1 MVWIELFVLLA
12 CILVG
17 ARLGGIGLGTVAG
30 LGLAILVF
38 VFGLPPGMPPR
49 TVLGMIIAVV
59 TAAATMQAAGGLNY
73 MATVADRA
81 LRVWPGGITIIA
93 PIVTYAVTFAA
104 GTVHITYALLPV
116 IAEVSRKA
124 GVRPERPMSIATI
137 ASQQAITASPIS
149 AATVAL
155 LALLTPQG
163 VHLQQILLICIP
175 STLLGSLI
183 GAIAVL
189 RKGPELEDDPIYQ
202 ERLAQG
208 LLSSNASAPVNL
220 MGQQLNRARGSII
233 VFLLAAILVVVLGL
247 FPSFRPTYT
256 ALSSGQESIEQLD
269 MAPAIMI
276 LMFAAAGVNMLLFR
290 ASAAETIKTSI
301 MSAGTVALIS
311 IAGLGWL
318 GSSFFEGNKQF
329 IVGSISRMIQQH
341 PWVFALGLFV
351 LSILLASQ
359 AATVVTLM
367 PVALGLGLGA
377 PALIAMFPAVNGYF
391 FLPTYPTMLAAIS
404 FDQTGT
410 TRIGKYVLN
419 HSFMLPGMVATI
431 SSVAIGFLLAKVV
444 F

>member
-1 MVWIELFVLLA
+1 MVWIELCVLLA

-30 LGLAILVF
+30 VGLVVLVF
-38 VFGLPPGMPPR
+38 FFGLPPGMPPR
-49 TVLGMIIAVV
+49 TVLGMIVAVV

-73 MATVADRA
+73 LAAVADRA

-93 PIVTYAVTFAA
+93 PLVTYVVTFAA
-104 GTVHITYALLPV
+104 GTVHIVYALLPV

-124 GVRPERPMSIATI
+124 GVRPERPLSIATI
-137 ASQQAITASPIS
+137 AAQQAITASPIS

-163 VHLQQILLICIP
+163 VQLQKILLICVP
-175 STLLGSLI
+175 ATLLGSLI
-183 GAIAVL
+183 GALAVL
-189 RKGPELEDDPIYQ
+189 RKGPELEDDPIYK

-208 LLSSNASAPVNL
+208 LVSSDASALNL
-220 MGQQLNRARGSII
+220 TGKELSRARGSVI
-233 VFLLAAILVVVLGL
+233 VFLLAAVLVVVLGL
-247 FPSFRPTYT
+247 FPSTRPTYT
-256 ALSSGQESIEQLD
+256 AVSGGQESIEQLD

-276 LMFAAAGVNMLLFR
+276 MMFAAAGVNMLLFR

-301 MSAGTVALIS
+301 MSAGMVALIS

-318 GSSFFEGNKQF
+318 GSCFFEGNKQL
-329 IVGSISRMIQQH
+329 IVGSISGVVQQH

-391 FLPTYPTMLAAIS
+391 FLPTYATMLAAIS

-431 SSVAIGFLLAKVV
+431 SSVSIGFLLAKVV

>member
-1 MVWIELFVLLA
+1 MIWIELCILLA
-12 CILVG
+12 CIVIG
-17 ARLGGIGLGTVAG
+17 ARVGGIGLGTVAG
-30 LGLAILVF
+30 LGLVLFVF
-38 VFGLPPGMPPR
+38 VIGLPPGMPPR
-49 TVLGMIIAVV
+49 TVLGMIVAVV
-59 TAAATMQAAGGLNY
+59 TAAATMQAAGGLDYLASLAN
-73 MATVADRA
+73 RA

-93 PIVTYAVTFAA
+93 PLVTYTGTFAA
-104 GTVHITYALLPV
+104 GTVHIVYALLPV

-124 GVRPERPMSIATI
+124 GIRPERPLSIAVI

-155 LALLTPQG
+155 LALLTPKG
-163 VHLQQILLICIP
+163 VHLQQILLICVP
-175 STLLGSLI
+175 ATLMGSLI

-189 RKGPELEDDPIYQ
+189 RKGPDLEDDPIYK
-202 ERLAQG
+202 ERLAKG
-208 LLSSNASAPVNL
+208 VFSSNATAVSLPS
-220 MGQQLNRARGSII
+220 QQLSRARGSVI
-233 VFLLAAILVVVLGL
+233 VFFLAAVLVVVLGL
-247 FPSFRPTYT
+247 IPSLRPRYT
-256 ALSSGQESIEQLD
+256 ALRGGQESVEQLD

-276 LMFAAAGVNMLLFR
+276 GMFAAAAVNMLLFR

-301 MSAGTVALIS
+301 MNAGMVALIS

-318 GSSFFEGNKQF
+318 GSSFFEGNKRL
-329 IVGSISRMIQQH
+329 IIGSVSGVIQQH
-341 PWVFALGLFV
+341 PWVFAVGLFV

-367 PVALGLGLGA
+367 PVALGVGLGA

-391 FLPTYPTMLAAIS
+391 FLPTYATMLAAIS

-410 TRIGKYVLN
+410 THIGKYVLN

-431 SSVAIGFLLAKVV
+431 SSVSIGLLLAKAV

>member
-30 LGLAILVF
+30 LGLAVLVF

-59 TAAATMQAAGGLNY
+59 TAAATMQAAAGLNY

-116 IAEVSRKA
+116 IAEVSLKA

-189 RKGPELEDDPIYQ
+189 RKGTELEDDPIYQ

-220 MGQQLNRARGSII
+220 MGQQLNRARGSVI

-329 IVGSISRMIQQH
+329 IVGSISGMIQQH

-410 TRIGKYVLN
+410 TRIGK
-419 HSFMLPGMVATI
+419 
-431 SSVAIGFLLAKVV
+431 
-444 F
+444 

>member
-1 MVWIELFVLLA
+1 MVWIELCVLLA

-30 LGLAILVF
+30 LGLVVLVF
-38 VFGLPPGMPPR
+38 IFGLPPGMPPR
-49 TVLGMIIAVV
+49 TVLGMIVAVV

-73 MATVADRA
+73 LAAVADRA

-93 PIVTYAVTFAA
+93 PIVTYLVTFAA
-104 GTVHITYALLPV
+104 GTVHIVYALLPV

-124 GVRPERPMSIATI
+124 GIRPERPLSIATI

-155 LALLTPQG
+155 LALLAPQG
-163 VHLQQILLICIP
+163 IQLQQILMICVP
-175 STLLGSLI
+175 ATLLGSLI
-183 GAIAVL
+183 GALAVL
-189 RKGPELEDDPIYQ
+189 RKGPELKDDPIYK

-208 LLSSNASAPVNL
+208 LISSDTSPVSL
-220 MGQQLNRARGSII
+220 TGQQLTRARGSVI
-233 VFLLAAILVVVLGL
+233 VFLLAAVLVVVLGL
-247 FPSFRPTYT
+247 FPSLRPTYT
-256 ALSSGQESIEQLD
+256 TVSGGQESIEELD

-276 LMFAAAGVNMLLFR
+276 MMFAAAGINMLLFR

-301 MSAGTVALIS
+301 MSAGMVALIS

-318 GSSFFEGNKQF
+318 GSSFFEGNKQS
-329 IVGSISRMIQQH
+329 IVGSISGVIQQH
-341 PWVFALGLFV
+341 SWVFALGLFV

-377 PALIAMFPAVNGYF
+377 PTLIAMFPAVNGYF
-391 FLPTYPTMLAAIS
+391 FLPTYATMLAAIS

-431 SSVAIGFLLAKVV
+431 SSVSIGFLLAKVV

>member
-1 MVWIELFVLLA
+1 M
-12 CILVG
+12 
-17 ARLGGIGLGTVAG
+17 
-30 LGLAILVF
+30 
-38 VFGLPPGMPPR
+38 
-49 TVLGMIIAVV
+49 VLGMIIAVV

-73 MATVADRA
+73 MATLADRA

-124 GVRPERPMSIATI
+124 GIRPERPLSIATI

-155 LALLTPQG
+155 LALLTPHD
-163 VHLQQILLICIP
+163 VHLQQILLICVP
-175 STLLGSLI
+175 STLVGSLI
-183 GAIAVL
+183 GAIVVL
-189 RKGPELEDDPIYQ
+189 RKGPELEDDPIYK

-208 LLSSNASAPVNL
+208 LCSSNAAPVSL
-220 MGQQLNRARGSII
+220 TGQQLSRARGSVI
-233 VFLLAAILVVVLGL
+233 VFLLAAVLVVVLGL
-247 FPSFRPTYT
+247 LPSLRPTYT
-256 ALSSGQESIEQLD
+256 ALSAGHESIEQLD

-276 LMFAAAGVNMLLFR
+276 LMFAAAGINMLLFR
-290 ASAAETIKTSI
+290 ASAAETIKSSI

-329 IVGSISRMIQQH
+329 IVGSLSGAIQQH

-410 TRIGKYVLN
+410 THIGKYVLN
-419 HSFMLPGMVATI
+419 HSFMLPGMVATV